1 MKHYE
6 QKKIARL
13 CLLTSFLFSFRACF
27 NRLNTPPPPPNSSVM
42 AYNSLESQQREVLKS
57 IFNSLSNG
65 EKEKLG
71 KLIAQFSEDDLK
83 AFNEMFA
90 QLQTAQNDSTQFFK
104 STIRVLLRNNYNIT
118 RIRELI
124 KEMRKG
130 NLEDQD
136 TQKFFSEVFKSM
148 TEEPNNST
156 DSAYTPKYS
165 TAEVDQQWEDMFKE
179 CRLEE
184 EEKKALKTLLN
195 SASFRDEKERLL
207 MLLKQSGEYR
217 RNFLKVLY
225 RERKD
230 EQKSLLEAIL
240 SLHRKNPTLAEK
252 MIEKCEE
259 LGVSDMASIVCKV
272 GVEHSIRLKSLKK
285 KLIETWYEEHP
296 LARTK

>member
-1 MKHYE
+1 
-6 QKKIARL
+6 
-13 CLLTSFLFSFRACF
+13 
-27 NRLNTPPPPPNSSVM
+27 M

-230 EQKSLLEAIL
+230 EQKSLLEA
-240 SLHRKNPTLAEK
+240 
-252 MIEKCEE
+252 
-259 LGVSDMASIVCKV
+259 
-272 GVEHSIRLKSLKK
+272 
-285 KLIETWYEEHP
+285 
-296 LARTK
+296 